1 MNYLTKNNFFFIIII
16 ICGLFFRFYN
26 INFDDLWIDEISTF
40 WISNPDISFIESYN
54 NHKKLNKHHIFLI
67 S

>member
-40 WISNPDISFIESYN
+40 WISNPDISF
-54 NHKKLNKHHIFLI
+54 LNKNLF
-67 S
+67 